1 MTDLPGD
8 DQAEFT
14 GSSIRVRLGTGAT
27 ATTGGRLDAAGRTAT
42 LTLTLTNPNAMTE
55 PLGARLTDQYPAG
68 MVNAS
73 PPRHHDLHGGSVTAV
88 PGASTLRLAGGPI
101 PRGGSCTVQG
111 SCIRPSNSQVLDASK
126 ILCMRASSR
135 ALNSA
140 SDCWAVSPSTSAREK
155 LATMP

>member
-1 MTDLPGD
+1 MIDLPGD

-14 GSSIRVRLGTGAT
+14 GSSLRVRLGTGAI
-27 ATTGGRLDAAGRTAT
+27 AT
-42 LTLTLTNPNAMTE
+42 
-55 PLGARLTDQYPAG
+55 
-68 MVNAS
+68 
-73 PPRHHDLHGGSVTAV
+73 GGSVTAV
-88 PGASTLRLAGGPI
+88 PGASTLRLAGGTI